1 MLNFSAIWIFLLAI
15 RESLNIFG
23 IPTFLLSVGIFI
35 VQFFQLF
42 LIMQKENW
50 HFTYYHILLF
60 ILILLCVYNIE
71 TLSTVNILLSVIL
84 LKRSNIKNVTLIL
97 VCAVFIE
104 FFIYF
109 AGFGLGI
116 LTDISKSYAKGVTHD
131 LGFGNSNTASLNFTM
146 LMLIFV
152 MFIMQKS
159 RIKFPA
165 YILLILNYY
174 IYKLTLGRTYF
185 YCVNMLFFLLFSFS
199 FKRNYVFERKAI
211 VFLPIVLFIGT
222 FVGIFFFNKDIVLNS
237 IFTGRFALN
246 YETVKDFSIVDY
258 ILGHSSP
265 DGAMDST
272 YLGLL
277 LKGGVF
283 SVFMFLFITTKGLFC
298 MSLKSFKIFGPFI
311 FVMLVACFTETIL
324 PLFYPITI
332 LFYKILTDQYEFK
345 YVQIK
350 YLKKF

>member
-23 IPTFLLSVGIFI
+23 IPTFLLSVGIFV

-116 LTDISKSYAKGVTHD
+116 LS
-131 LGFGNSNTASLNFTM
+131 
-146 LMLIFV
+146 
-152 MFIMQKS
+152 
-159 RIKFPA
+159 
-165 YILLILNYY
+165 
-174 IYKLTLGRTYF
+174 
-185 YCVNMLFFLLFSFS
+185 
-199 FKRNYVFERKAI
+199 
-211 VFLPIVLFIGT
+211 
-222 FVGIFFFNKDIVLNS
+222 
-237 IFTGRFALN
+237 
-246 YETVKDFSIVDY
+246 
-258 ILGHSSP
+258 
-265 DGAMDST
+265 
-272 YLGLL
+272 
-277 LKGGVF
+277 
-283 SVFMFLFITTKGLFC
+283 
-298 MSLKSFKIFGPFI
+298 
-311 FVMLVACFTETIL
+311 
-324 PLFYPITI
+324 
-332 LFYKILTDQYEFK
+332 
-345 YVQIK
+345 
-350 YLKKF
+350 